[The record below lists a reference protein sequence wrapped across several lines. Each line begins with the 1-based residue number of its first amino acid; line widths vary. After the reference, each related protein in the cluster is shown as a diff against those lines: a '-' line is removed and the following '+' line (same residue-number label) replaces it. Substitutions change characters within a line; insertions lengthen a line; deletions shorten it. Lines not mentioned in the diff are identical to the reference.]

1 MFEVQPHML
10 DKTSVRRPRSLPSPT
25 LCISKRGLVGVPWGT
40 EATPTCAFAHAR
52 WRTAPWGR
60 VLARSPPLTRLYKG
74 AVPRAPGQWELDHR
88 AGSCCARCDPR
99 GKRMN
104 GTRNWCTLVDVH
116 PEGQT
121 EVQTRPRRLPGSEF
135 SVCAPRAPRGQCADI
150 TWCGA
155 PSRRL
160 LLFPPAPRRAARL
173 RGSGGRRVF

>member
-1 MFEVQPHML
+1 M
-10 DKTSVRRPRSLPSPT
+10 
-25 LCISKRGLVGVPWGT
+25 GVPWGT
-40 EATPTCAFAHAR
+40 EATPTRAFAHAR

-121 EVQTRPRRLPGSEF
+121 EVQTRPRRLPGSGF
-135 SVCAPRAPRGQCADI
+135 SVCAPRAPRGRCADI